1 MAKSLYELVTSSNM
15 VAYWLEKNLN
25 TYTVGDQLF
34 PYKKEIGCEIDWIK
48 GANNQPVG
56 LRLSAYDAKSI
67 RRDREGIEKY
77 KTEMPFFKESMV
89 VDEKMRQQLNTL
101 MQTQNEVLINNIVAK
116 IFNDQIK
123 LITAAFET
131 IERMRMQLLTTGTIS
146 LSSNGQSY
154 AYDYGMP
161 VGNKITVS
169 TAWSAA
175 AANIIKDIND
185 TKKLARKAGYKLTR
199 AMCNSN
205 LLEALT
211 ANTNISKRI
220 YAMSNGDVYITSEQV
235 KRFIEQEANVV
246 IYVNDDGYI
255 DGTTGNFVNYFADD
269 VFVLMPEGELGETH
283 IGITPEES
291 DLMNG
296 ATKAEVSLV
305 NNGIAVTTFAIEDP
319 VNVETKVSMVA
330 LPSFEKADGVFILD
344 VNPSNN

>member
-1 MAKSLYELVTSSNM
+1 MAKSLYELVTSNNM

-56 LRLSAYDAKSI
+56 LRLSAYDSKAI
-67 RRDREGIEKY
+67 RRDRQGVDKY

-89 VDEKMRQQLNTL
+89 IDEKLRQQLNTL
-101 MQTQNEVLINNIVAK
+101 MQTQNETIINAIVAN

-123 LITAAFET
+123 LITAAYET
-131 IERMRMQLLTTGTIS
+131 IERMRLQALTTGTIVV
-146 LSSNGQSY
+146 SSNGQSY
-154 AYDYGMP
+154 SYDYGMP
-161 VGNKITVS
+161 EGNKITVD
-169 TAWSAA
+169 TAWSSSS
-175 AANIIKDIND
+175 ANIIKDIND
-185 TKKLARKAGYKLTR
+185 TKKLARRAGYKLTR

-220 YAMSNGDVYITSEQV
+220 FAMSNGDVYITSEEV
-235 KRFIEQEANVV
+235 RRFIEREANIV

-255 DGTTGNFVNYFADD
+255 DESTGNFVNYFADD
-269 VFVLMPEGELGETH
+269 IFVLMPEGELGETH
-283 IGITPEES
+283 IGVTPEES

-296 ATKAEVSLV
+296 ATKAEVALV
-305 NNGIAVTTFAIEDP
+305 NEGIAVTTFAIEDP

-344 VNPSNN
+344 TNVSSM

>member
-1 MAKSLYELVTSSNM
+1 MVKSIYELVTSNNM

-56 LRLSAYDAKSI
+56 LRLSAYDAKAI
-67 RRDREGIEKY
+67 RRDREGIEKF

-101 MQTQNEVLINNIVAK
+101 MQTQNDTIINAIIAN

-123 LITAAFET
+123 LITAAYET
-131 IERMRMQLLTTGTIS
+131 IERMRMQVLTTGTITV
-146 LSSNGQSY
+146 SSNGQSY
-154 AYDYGMP
+154 SYDYGMP
-161 VGNKITVS
+161 NQNKITVQ
-169 TAWSAA
+169 TAWSSAN
-175 AANIIKDIND
+175 ANIIKDIND
-185 TKKLARKAGYKLTR
+185 AKKLARKAGYKLTR

-205 LLEALT
+205 LLENLT

-220 YAMSNGDVYITSEQV
+220 YAMSNGDVYITSEEV
-235 KRFIEQEANVV
+235 RRFIEREAGLV

-255 DGTTGNFVNYFADD
+255 DETTGNFVNYFADD
-269 VFVLMPEGELGETH
+269 MFVLMPEGELGETH
-283 IGITPEES
+283 IGVTPEES
-291 DLMNG
+291 DLMTG
-296 ATKAEVSLV
+296 ATKAEVALV
-305 NNGIAVTTFAIEDP
+305 NEGIAVTTFAIEDP
-319 VNVETKVSMVA
+319 VNVETKVSMVV

-344 VNPSNN
+344 VNPS

>member
-1 MAKSLYELVTSSNM
+1 MAKSIYELVTSNNM

-56 LRLSAYDAKSI
+56 LRLSAYDSKAI
-67 RRDREGIEKY
+67 RRDRQGIEKF

-101 MQTQNEVLINNIVAK
+101 MQTQNDTIINAIIAN

-123 LITAAFET
+123 LITAAYET
-131 IERMRMQLLTTGTIS
+131 IERMRMQALTTGTITV
-146 LSSNGQSY
+146 SSNGQSY
-154 AYDYGMP
+154 SYDYGMP
-161 VGNKITVS
+161 NQNKITVQ
-169 TAWSAA
+169 TAWSSAN
-175 AANIIKDIND
+175 ANIIKDIND
-185 TKKLARKAGYKLTR
+185 AKKLARKAGYKLTR

-205 LLEALT
+205 LLESLT

-220 YAMSNGDVYITSEQV
+220 YAMSNGDVYITSEEV
-235 KRFIEQEANVV
+235 RRFIEREAGLV

-255 DGTTGNFVNYFADD
+255 DETTGNFVNYFADD
-269 VFVLMPEGELGETH
+269 MFVLMPEGELGETH
-283 IGITPEES
+283 IGVTPEES
-291 DLMNG
+291 DLMTG
-296 ATKAEVSLV
+296 ATKAEVALV
-305 NNGIAVTTFAIEDP
+305 NEGIAVTTFAIEDP
-319 VNVETKVSMVA
+319 VNVETKVSMVV

-344 VNPSNN
+344 VNPS